1 MVIDVGYWTKVCKR
15 ILILLATLAVL
26 YLSFKLAIFYIPFLI
41 AFIIAVMVEP
51 LIKLIVKKTHI
62 TRKKVAVFVIIII
75 FAIIIGIVCWGA
87 FILIT
92 ESANLLQKLNVYIDF
107 GTEKVNEYIDKI
119 KTREIKV
126 PEQVISI
133 MENSSDKIINTIT
146 NFIYNVLTKVTH
158 IIALVP
164 EFAIYTFITILATYF
179 ICTDRM
185 YIIDQMEHHL
195 PSLWAKK
202 IGIHLRNIIK
212 SLGDYLKAE
221 VILIIISFFIVLIGL
236 YILKFTGNNIQYPL
250 LAALGIGVVDALP
263 ILGSGMV
270 MIPWAIIVG
279 INGNLSLGIYIMIVY
294 IVATVVRQLIE
305 PKIVS
310 HNIGIHPIFTLIAM
324 YTGFKLSGVLGL
336 FIGPII
342 FIILKNIFSVS
353 LENGLIRSIFL

>member
-250 LAALGIGVVDALP
+250 LAALGIGIVDALP

-294 IVATVVRQLIE
+294 IVATIVRQLIE

>member
-62 TRKKVAVFVIIII
+62 TRKKVAAFAITII
-75 FAIIIGIVCWGA
+75 FAIIIGIICWGA

-146 NFIYNVLTKVTH
+146 NFIYDVLTKVTH

-250 LAALGIGVVDALP
+250 LAALGIGIVDALP

-353 LENGLIRSIFL
+353 LENGLIRSLFL

>member
-250 LAALGIGVVDALP
+250 LAALGIGIVDALP

-353 LENGLIRSIFL
+353 LENGLIRSLFL

>member
-75 FAIIIGIVCWGA
+75 FAIIIGIICWGA

-119 KTREIKV
+119 RTREIKV

-146 NFIYNVLTKVTH
+146 NFIYDVLTKVTH

-250 LAALGIGVVDALP
+250 LAALGIGIVDALP

-353 LENGLIRSIFL
+353 LENGLIRSLFL

>member
-92 ESANLLQKLNVYIDF
+92 ESANLLQRLNVYIDF

-119 KTREIKV
+119 RTREIKV

-146 NFIYNVLTKVTH
+146 NFIYDVLTKVTH

-250 LAALGIGVVDALP
+250 LAALGIGIVDALP

-353 LENGLIRSIFL
+353 LENGLIRSLFL